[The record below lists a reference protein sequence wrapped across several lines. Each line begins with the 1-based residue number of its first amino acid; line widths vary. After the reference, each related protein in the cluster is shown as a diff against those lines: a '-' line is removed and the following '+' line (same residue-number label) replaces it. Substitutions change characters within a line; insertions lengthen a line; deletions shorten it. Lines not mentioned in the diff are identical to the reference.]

1 MTDASHR
8 WPNLQITDARFIP
21 TDHSGKDDAERER
34 ILEKARQAG
43 YDAGFAAGEQAAQ
56 EQMAGRL
63 QQLDSNVQQAREQL
77 THWQAAYSQ
86 MFATQAYALLNELG
100 VAQIALKENF
110 YAELLLEVAQLLD
123 MQPEAL
129 VVEVAEDLIRSPAPP
144 STVHVEPTLAPG
156 EIRISSGPK
165 VARINLSEQVH
176 KALSVALA
184 EPDETSETIEA
195 PLDDG

>member
-1 MTDASHR
+1 MSNASHR

-21 TDHSGKDDAERER
+21 TDHSGKNDAERER

-43 YDAGFAAGEQAAQ
+43 YDSGFAAGEQAAQ

-77 THWQAAYSQ
+77 SHWQAAYCQ
-86 MFATQAYALLNELG
+86 MFATQAHALLNELG

-129 VVEVAEDLIRSPAPP
+129 VVEVAEDLIHSQAPP
-144 STVHVEPTLAPG
+144 PNVHVEPTLAPG

-165 VARINLSEQVH
+165 VARIDLTEHVRN
-176 KALSVALA
+176 ALSVALA
-184 EPDETSETIEA
+184 EPDEAPESIDG